1 MSTGTRWAIFTLVGI
16 AAWIGATVYV
26 AATNPDPS
34 DAEPILR
41 TFAFG
46 GAAFFGVVLLAA
58 AWEVRRSQF
67 GTNLRLYQRLALQP
81 VSRKVVRRLTRRT
94 TRTTYVYLVFTG
106 ATTGLLLAAIAGGE
120 AGPYRLLL
128 GLGFVLVLI
137 WAAYSVVALG
147 KAYGGASELL
157 APLGLKIT
165 AVPNWHFRSTGGGDL
180 VGALTM
186 AGVRHGRQVNVGQ
199 TAGSAVTSIEGAYGQ
214 RSVRA
219 VAQLAALTG
228 EAAKHW
234 RNVEAS
240 AGAAGV
246 TVRRRGNGAGRWFLH
261 DLLLAECLAD
271 ERAPG
276 GTTPPGVR
284 IAAP

>member
-1 MSTGTRWAIFTLVGI
+1 MSTGARWAIFTLLGI
-16 AAWIGATVYV
+16 AAWIGVTVYV

-34 DAEPILR
+34 DAAPILR
-41 TFAFG
+41 TFALG
-46 GAAFFGVVLLAA
+46 GAAFFGVTLLAA
-58 AWEVRRSQF
+58 AWEVRRNQF
-67 GTNLRLYQRLALQP
+67 GTNRRLYQRLALQP
-81 VSRKVVRRLTRRT
+81 VSRGAIRRLTRRT
-94 TRTTYVYLVFTG
+94 RGAAYVYLVFTG
-106 ATTGLLLAAIAGGE
+106 VTTGLLLAAIAGGE

-128 GLGFVLVLI
+128 GAAFVLVLI

-165 AVPNWHFRSTGGGDL
+165 AVLSWRFRSSGGGDL

-186 AGVRHGRQVNVGQ
+186 AGVRHGRQVSVGQ
-199 TAGSAVTSIEGAYGQ
+199 AAGSAVTSIDGAYGQ

-228 EAAKHW
+228 EAAKYW

-240 AGAAGV
+240 AGATGV

-271 ERAPG
+271 QRAPG

-284 IAAP
+284 TAAP